1 MSVPV
6 KKTLPISNS
15 KSSKSSIKSPSKS
28 SVGISSPK
36 TSKPSNSL
44 TSSTAS
50 TASLSLISNNRI
62 NPRKP
67 TLAKTPVGLIKTLVT
82 PPTPSKVD
90 SISSH
95 LDRLLDIPR
104 WSDKEL
110 AYYNMLK
117 SKVETY
123 AYKIKLMELDED
135 TKKIK
140 ANISEQDWFKDSVH
154 GNIIFS
160 YLDEMQIE
168 LYNYDEQAIDDSN
181 TQFIVESNI
190 IVRFPKS
197 KFKLIVYFF
206 VDPNNKIDVKGLAPN
221 MKHIRRSQ
229 QSVTKFYAYVEDY
242 NQINRS
248 YIAYYDNEDL
258 MGMNETIKLPELSQL
273 YQIVK
278 VGSAVS
284 KLDLLRMFVEIMLF
298 YDESEKIN
306 RCFIGVN
313 YPLTIGHFLRDFSF
327 ASRDEDDDD
336 EIQ

>member
-1 MSVPV
+1 MSVPI
-6 KKTLPISNS
+6 KKTLPISTSS
-15 KSSKSSIKSPSKS
+15 KSSKSSTKS
-28 SVGISSPK
+28 SAGISSTQNIPNTLNSPK

-50 TASLSLISNNRI
+50 TASLSSINNRT

-67 TLAKTPVGLIKTLVT
+67 TLAKAD
-82 PPTPSKVD
+82 PTPSKVD

-154 GNIIFS
+154 GNMIFA

-336 EIQ
+336 EI